1 MTISKE
7 IHSLIEQLS
16 IPDKTKLA
24 KEVAQLSM
32 NGNMPLDTA
41 EEIVY
46 KKYYGDQYREILKQE
61 IIVEKTAEIDKTL
74 ESKLDA
80 ILTRIDQ
87 SESNLKSIL
96 NSKTSFYINQG
107 YDEDKALQMAKAEL
121 VFDSPDTSKLEYN
134 IKTENVTTESKIDE
148 AADLLSQL

>member
-148 AADLLSQL
+148 AVDLLSQL